1 MNEQEPKKQTGWAVA
16 SMVVLCVDLIGAFLL
31 AVMTLG
37 TVSKFTVIFRE
48 LLGTV
53 PLPLATQFFVSISWT
68 GYLIIFLGVMMALV
82 VKESVLRNKAWAFAI
97 NMAMLIAGILYF
109 VFYMAAMFLPLMR
122 IINNISEKN

>member
-1 MNEQEPKKQTGWAVA
+1 
-16 SMVVLCVDLIGAFLL
+16 MVVLCVDLIGAFLL